1 MLSYYSERGMP
12 YMLSIIFLVALA
24 WVTWKLFVLGLKL
37 TWGIAKIACTVL
49 LFPLFMV
56 CLVGVGLI
64 YLAIPILII
73 AGIIIMLRSV
83 VSV

>member
-1 MLSYYSERGMP
+1 
-12 YMLSIIFLVALA
+12 MLSIIFLVALA
-24 WVTWKLFVLGLKL
+24 WVTWKFFVLGLKL

-73 AGIIIMLRSV
+73 AGV
-83 VSV
+83 VAMIGGIVSA

>member
-1 MLSYYSERGMP
+1 MP

-24 WVTWKLFVLGLKL
+24 WVTWKFFVLGLKL
-37 TWGIAKIACTVL
+37 TWGIAKFVCTVL
-49 LFPLFMV
+49 LFPLFMI

>member
-1 MLSYYSERGMP
+1 
-12 YMLSIIFLVALA
+12 MLSIIFLVALA
-24 WVTWKLFVLGLKL
+24 WVTWKFFVLGLKL

-56 CLVGVGLI
+56 CLVGVGLV

-73 AGIIIMLRSV
+73 AGIIIMFRSV

>member
-1 MLSYYSERGMP
+1 
-12 YMLSIIFLVALA
+12 MLSIIFLVALA

-56 CLVGVGLI
+56 CLVGVGLV

>member
-1 MLSYYSERGMP
+1 
-12 YMLSIIFLVALA
+12 MLSIIFLVALA
-24 WVTWKLFVLGLKL
+24 WVTWKFFVLGLKL
-37 TWGIAKIACTVL
+37 TWGIAKFVCTVL

-73 AGIIIMLRSV
+73 AGV
-83 VSV
+83 VAMIGGIVSA